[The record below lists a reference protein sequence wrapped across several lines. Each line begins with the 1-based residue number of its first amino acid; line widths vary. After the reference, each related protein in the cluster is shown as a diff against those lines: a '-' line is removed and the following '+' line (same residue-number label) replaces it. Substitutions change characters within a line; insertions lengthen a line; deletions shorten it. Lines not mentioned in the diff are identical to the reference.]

1 MLFFELHSRNVV
13 GRIIGKLSE
22 RKLVTSLLAS
32 WKTAGK
38 LHNNF
43 EVHSSLIF
51 SENPWSLV
59 FSAAT
64 NCSNSFK
71 SSISMFDFPKEEND
85 KTFTPLYGVRTI
97 SQKTILNKISRQVR

>member
-1 MLFFELHSRNVV
+1 MLFFELHSHDTV

-38 LHNNF
+38 LQNNF

-51 SENPWSLV
+51 GENPWCFVLQQA
-59 FSAAT
+59 AAT
-64 NCSNSFK
+64 VLNLVSVCLIF
-71 SSISMFDFPKEEND
+71 
-85 KTFTPLYGVRTI
+85 
-97 SQKTILNKISRQVR
+97 QKTKT

>member
-1 MLFFELHSRNVV
+1 MLFFEVHSRNVV

-38 LHNNF
+38 LQNDF

-51 SENPWSLV
+51 SENPWCIVLQKT
-59 FSAAT
+59 AAT
-64 NCSNSFK
+64 VLNLVSVCLIF
-71 SSISMFDFPKEEND
+71 
-85 KTFTPLYGVRTI
+85 
-97 SQKTILNKISRQVR
+97 QKTKT